1 MGEALVGKGR
11 RSAETHA
18 GLGLT
23 RPSLACSWVPQ
34 NCPAFRRGTYNQG
47 IIHSYQNPGRDD
59 NFPSQ
64 SLQGGLGS
72 PPQGLLSHATR
83 CPHVCQPA
91 MMGWGGAAEVDKCL
105 LGSWQ
110 MVLSS
115 LSNLG
120 ASGRAITEDV
130 RLKNRARM
138 AKPRQGSPSSQDQA
152 ELRFFGPWSHTVSQP
167 ATGLALL

>member
-47 IIHSYQNPGRDD
+47 IIHSYQNPERDD

-83 CPHVCQPA
+83 CPHVCQPV

-110 MVLSS
+110 MVLGS

-130 RLKNRARM
+130 RLMCVCAH
-138 AKPRQGSPSSQDQA
+138 SLSHS
-152 ELRFFGPWSHTVSQP
+152 RFFATPWTVNHQASLTMGFSRQED
-167 ATGLALL
+167 